1 MNFCCGIANLH
12 TDRQL
17 LEPGRIC
24 CIIIMWYFRID
35 ENGIIKVADFGLT
48 EDMYNSNYYR
58 REKRQAG
65 TEERVPL
72 KWMALESIETH
83 VFDESTDMV
92 SQV

>member
-1 MNFCCGIANLH
+1 
-12 TDRQL
+12 
-17 LEPGRIC
+17 
-24 CIIIMWYFRID
+24 
-35 ENGIIKVADFGLT
+35 
-48 EDMYNSNYYR
+48 MYNSNYYR